1 MTEIAKAY
9 VQIIPSMEGF
19 NTAIKRNV
27 EGEAG
32 KAGESSGG
40 IFSRMFAQAT
50 QGGLKGFASAAGNAM
65 LDLGKTA
72 LGGVAKLGS
81 MAVAAAVPAL
91 TEMGKQALNAY
102 KDFEQLSGGAQKIFD
117 QMDYSKIA
125 EDANNAYQTM
135 NLSANEYLEMI
146 NSVGAAFS
154 QTMGDEKGYY
164 TAKSGMQ
171 AIADYASGTGRN
183 VNELNT
189 KFQMITRSTSSYQSI
204 ADQFSG
210 ILPATSKDFL
220 AQAQAAGILSQNYKE
235 LTQVPVAE
243 YQEAVSKM
251 LEKGVADLGL
261 TNNTIK
267 ETKSTLS
274 GSIAAMK
281 ASWQNLLVGIADDQA
296 DLDTLI
302 NNFVDSVIGAGDN
315 LIPRVETILGG
326 LGKLISSAAERLVPT
341 VVTYI
346 VNNLPS
352 IVQTGIQL
360 IITLAG
366 ALIQALPQLI
376 ASVPQIIR
384 AIVDGIR
391 NQFGSIN
398 SVGRDIVNTLG
409 SAIRGLAGSA
419 WSWGSDLMAN
429 FIGGI
434 RAWFGNL
441 YSTAA
446 SIASIVRS
454 YIGFSEPETG
464 PLSNFHTFAP
474 DMMKLFAEGI
484 YANSDVVESAIDS
497 VAGIA
502 ASEIETGLGI
512 GTAGNAASYSQ
523 SNAMPAS
530 GDAAFTTNV
539 RVKFEGS
546 LSQLAMIL
554 QPVVT
559 AETQRIGKELVPA

>member
-50 QGGLKGFASAAGNAM
+50 QGGLKGFASAAGSAM

-72 LGGVAKLGS
+72 LSGVAKLGGL
-81 MAVAAAVPAL
+81 AAAAAVPAL
-91 TEMGKQALNAY
+91 TEMGRQALNAY

-125 EDANNAYQTM
+125 EDANNAYKTM

-154 QTMGDEKGYY
+154 QTMGDEKGYN
-164 TAKSGMQ
+164 TAKAGMQ
-171 AIADYASGTGRN
+171 AIADYASGTGRD

-220 AQAQAAGILSQNYKE
+220 AQAQAAGILSQNYRE

-267 ETKSTLS
+267 ETKTTLS

-302 NNFVDSVIGAGDN
+302 NNFVDSVITAGDN

-326 LGKLISSAAERLVPT
+326 LGKLVSSAAEKLVPT
-341 VVTYI
+341 VATYI

-352 IVQTGIQL
+352 IVQAGIQL

-419 WSWGSDLMAN
+419 WSWGSDLMSN

-454 YIGFSEPETG
+454 YIGFSEPEMG
-464 PLSNFHTFAP
+464 PLSNFHEFAP

-484 YANSDVVESAIDS
+484 YANSNVVENAINS

-502 ASEIETGLGI
+502 ASEIETGLGV
-512 GTAGNAASYSQ
+512 GAAGNTAGYSQ

-530 GDAAFTTNV
+530 ADALFTTNV